1 MKITF
6 LGTGTSQGVPV
17 IACKCEV
24 CLSKNLKDKRLRSS
38 VLIEFQNKTIV
49 IDTGPDFRQQ
59 MLRESVEKLDAVLF
73 THAHKDHVAGLDDI
87 RSFNF
92 RSKKPMDIFCTND
105 VLNALRMEYSYIF
118 SEKTYPGVPKV
129 NVNIIEKNNFYI
141 LKSKEKIQIPL
152 IAAGGI
158 ATGKGML
165 AAMVLGADGVQ
176 IGSRFVASEESSAHI
191 NFKNKVIEAKD
202 GDTLLTL
209 KELAPVRLL
218 KNKFSN
224 DVLELYKKNPSKQD
238 LIDLLG
244 RARAKKGMFE
254 GDLEDGELEIGQIT
268 GLINQIQPASAII
281 KEIIAE
287 FNFEKENLKDFVF

>member
-92 RSKKPMDIFCTND
+92 RSKKPMDIYCTND

-129 NVNIIEKNNFYI
+129 NVNIIENNNFYI
-141 LKSKEKIQIPL
+141 DDIEIQPIKALHYKLP
-152 IAAGGI
+152 
-158 ATGKGML
+158 
-165 AAMVLGADGVQ
+165 VLGFRIKNFIYLTDLSEINSTEKRKMINAD
-176 IGSRFVASEESSAHI
+176 
-191 NFKNKVIEAKD
+191 VIVLD
-202 GDTLLTL
+202 SLR
-209 KELAPVRLL
+209 KEPHLSHLSLR
-218 KNKFSN
+218 
-224 DVLELYKKNPSKQD
+224 
-238 LIDLLG
+238 
-244 RARAKKGMFE
+244 
-254 GDLEDGELEIGQIT
+254 
-268 GLINQIQPASAII
+268 
-281 KEIIAE
+281 
-287 FNFEKENLKDFVF
+287 

>member
-59 MLRESVEKLDAVLF
+59 MLRERVEKLDAVLF

-92 RSKKPMDIFCTND
+92 RSKKPMDIFCTNV

-141 LKSKEKIQIPL
+141 DDIEIQPIKALHYKLP
-152 IAAGGI
+152 
-158 ATGKGML
+158 
-165 AAMVLGADGVQ
+165 VLGFRIKNFIYLTDLSEINSTEKRKMINADV
-176 IGSRFVASEESSAHI
+176 IVLDSLRKEPHLSHLSLDESIALI
-191 NFKNKVIEAKD
+191 
-202 GDTLLTL
+202 
-209 KELAPVRLL
+209 KELKP
-218 KNKFSN
+218 
-224 DVLELYKKNPSKQD
+224 KQAY
-238 LIDLLG
+238 LIHISHLMGLHDQVTSGLPANIHLSY
-244 RARAKKGMFE
+244 
-254 GDLEDGELEIGQIT
+254 DGLQLNI
-268 GLINQIQPASAII
+268 
-281 KEIIAE
+281 
-287 FNFEKENLKDFVF
+287 

>member
-17 IACKCEV
+17 IACKCDV
-24 CLSKNLKDKRLRSS
+24 CLSNNLKDKRLRSS

-129 NVNIIEKNNFYI
+129 NVNIIENNNFYI
-141 LKSKEKIQIPL
+141 DDIEIQPIRALHYKLP
-152 IAAGGI
+152 
-158 ATGKGML
+158 
-165 AAMVLGADGVQ
+165 VLGFRIKNFVYLTDLSEINSAEKRKMINADV
-176 IGSRFVASEESSAHI
+176 IVLDSLRKEPHLSHLSLDESI
-191 NFKNKVIEAKD
+191 VLI
-202 GDTLLTL
+202 
-209 KELAPVRLL
+209 KELKPKQAYLIHISHLMGLHDQV
-218 KNKFSN
+218 NS
-224 DVLELYKKNPSKQD
+224 ELPNNIHLSY
-238 LIDLLG
+238 
-244 RARAKKGMFE
+244 
-254 GDLEDGELEIGQIT
+254 DGLQ
-268 GLINQIQPASAII
+268 LNM
-281 KEIIAE
+281 
-287 FNFEKENLKDFVF
+287 

>member
-38 VLIEFQNKTIV
+38 VLIEFQNKTII

-59 MLRESVEKLDAVLF
+59 MLRESIEKLDAVLF

-141 LKSKEKIQIPL
+141 DDIEIQPIKALHYKLP
-152 IAAGGI
+152 
-158 ATGKGML
+158 
-165 AAMVLGADGVQ
+165 VLGFRIKNFIYLTDLSEINSTEKRKMINADV
-176 IGSRFVASEESSAHI
+176 IVLDSLRKEPHLSHLSLDESIALI
-191 NFKNKVIEAKD
+191 
-202 GDTLLTL
+202 
-209 KELAPVRLL
+209 KELKPKQAYLIHISHLMGLQDQV
-218 KNKFSN
+218 NS
-224 DVLELYKKNPSKQD
+224 ELPNNIHLSY
-238 LIDLLG
+238 
-244 RARAKKGMFE
+244 
-254 GDLEDGELEIGQIT
+254 DGLQIN
-268 GLINQIQPASAII
+268 I
-281 KEIIAE
+281 
-287 FNFEKENLKDFVF
+287 

>member
-17 IACKCEV
+17 IACKCDV
-24 CLSKNLKDKRLRSS
+24 CLSNNLKDKRLRSS

-59 MLRESVEKLDAVLF
+59 MLRERVEKLDAVLF

-129 NVNIIEKNNFYI
+129 NVNIIENNNFYI
-141 LKSKEKIQIPL
+141 DDIEIQPIRALHYKLP
-152 IAAGGI
+152 
-158 ATGKGML
+158 
-165 AAMVLGADGVQ
+165 VLGFRIKNFVYLTDLSEINSAEKRKMINADV
-176 IGSRFVASEESSAHI
+176 IVLDSLRKEPHLSHLSLDESI
-191 NFKNKVIEAKD
+191 VLI
-202 GDTLLTL
+202 
-209 KELAPVRLL
+209 KELKPKQAYLIHISHLMGLHDQV
-218 KNKFSN
+218 NS
-224 DVLELYKKNPSKQD
+224 ELPNNIHLSY
-238 LIDLLG
+238 
-244 RARAKKGMFE
+244 
-254 GDLEDGELEIGQIT
+254 DGLQ
-268 GLINQIQPASAII
+268 LNM
-281 KEIIAE
+281 
-287 FNFEKENLKDFVF
+287 